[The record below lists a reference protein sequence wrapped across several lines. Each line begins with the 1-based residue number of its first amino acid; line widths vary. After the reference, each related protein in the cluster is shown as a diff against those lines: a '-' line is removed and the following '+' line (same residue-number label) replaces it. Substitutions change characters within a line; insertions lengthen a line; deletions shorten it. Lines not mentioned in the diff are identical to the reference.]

1 MTKRDNELTRHE
13 LLDKRVKQL
22 FEKFDMHR
30 GQLPQDLLTAVEGV
44 RKAHDMPY
52 VRSGVHDP
60 VVGVDVP
67 HTGPVPWWNPAHE
80 PPKDAPVPV
89 VPPEPVPVV
98 SKPDSV
104 EQLYV
109 PAVAPDAPAKPG
121 DLT

>member
-44 RKAHDMPY
+44 RKAHAMPY
-52 VRSGVHDP
+52 VRSGVRDA
-60 VVGVDVP
+60 VVGVDMP
-67 HTGPVPWWNPAHE
+67 HGAL
-80 PPKDAPVPV
+80 
-89 VPPEPVPVV
+89 PELVPVV
-98 SKPDSV
+98 SEPVVVAPHAPAIALEGARKSEPV
-104 EQLYV
+104 T
-109 PAVAPDAPAKPG
+109 AVAPDAPAKPG

>member
-30 GQLPQDLLTAVEGV
+30 GQLPQDLLTAVEDV
-44 RKAHDMPY
+44 RKAHAMK
-52 VRSGVHDP
+52 
-60 VVGVDVP
+60 DVP
-67 HTGPVPWWNPAHE
+67 PPLVP
-80 PPKDAPVPV
+80 KGG
-89 VPPEPVPVV
+89 PVPVV
-98 SKPDSV
+98 SEPVVVAPHAPAIALEGARKSEP
-104 EQLYV
+104 V